1 MERRNAL
8 LTAWNSPSAQRGF
21 PQSSKLPNF
30 QDDLF
35 REYRE
40 ENSSPLY
47 VKSVTAGLDV
57 SCTSKCDQKIG
68 GSLSAIRFNER
79 FVDRGR
85 STY

>member
-35 REYRE
+35 REYRDE
-40 ENSSPLY
+40 GPSPLY
-47 VKSVTAGLDV
+47 VKSVTGGLDV

-68 GSLSAIRFNER
+68 GSPGAVCF
-79 FVDRGR
+79 
-85 STY
+85 